1 MSFFIQLECSQCG
14 KSYSP
19 REIHNLC
26 TCGSSLMAVY
36 DLAAAA
42 KSLSREALSGR
53 PPNLWRYRELLPV
66 FNEENI
72 VTLGEGFT
80 PLMKAEEL
88 GRSLG
93 FRHLYIKDES
103 LNPTASFKAR
113 GLAVAVSKAK
123 ELGIEKGTLP
133 SAGNAAGALAAYA
146 ARAGIKT
153 FVAMP
158 ADTPEAFSFECRAYG
173 AEVRLVEGLISDAAR
188 LCREKV
194 EQGWFD
200 FSTLKEPYR
209 AEGKKT
215 MGYELAEQMNWEL
228 PEVIIYPTGGGTGI
242 IGMWKA
248 FAEMEELGWVGKRK
262 PRMVAVQSEG
272 CAPVVKAFQS
282 RQEVSEAWKD
292 ARTLA
297 LGIRVP
303 HAFADRLILKA
314 LYESEG
320 TAVAVSEEEIVRS
333 FYEISQKEGIL
344 PAPEGAATWAGLKR
358 LREMKLVD
366 PDERVVLFNTGS
378 GLKYMEVMRDY

>member
-1 MSFFIQLECSQCG
+1 MSFFTHLECSQCG
-14 KSYSP
+14 KSYLP
-19 REIHNLC
+19 REVHNLC
-26 TCGSSLMAVY
+26 TCGSSLMAIY
-36 DLAAAA
+36 DLTGVA
-42 KSLSREALSGR
+42 KSLSREALAGR
-53 PPNLWRYRELLPV
+53 PPNLWRYRELLPL
-66 FNEENI
+66 FDDGNLI
-72 VTLGEGFT
+72 TLGEGFT
-80 PLMKAEEL
+80 PLIKAEAL

-93 FRHLYIKDES
+93 FHRLYIKDES

-113 GLAVAVSKAK
+113 GMSVAVSKAK
-123 ELGIEKGTLP
+123 ELGIKRGAMP

-146 ARAGIKT
+146 AIAGIKT

-158 ADTPEAFSFECRAYG
+158 ADTPEVFSFECQAYG
-173 AEVRLVEGLISDAAR
+173 AEVRLVKGLISDAAR
-188 LCREKV
+188 LSREKV
-194 EQGWFD
+194 DEGWFD

-209 AEGKKT
+209 VEGKKT
-215 MGYELAEQMNWEL
+215 MGYELAEQMDWEL

-248 FAEMEELGWVGKRK
+248 FAEMEELGWVGKRR

-272 CAPVVKAFQS
+272 CAPIVKAYQS
-282 RQEVSEAWKD
+282 HQEVSEVWEQ

-303 HAFADRLILKA
+303 RAFADRLILRA
-314 LYESEG
+314 LYQSEG
-320 TAVAVSEEEIVRS
+320 TAIAVSEEEIVHS

-344 PAPEGAATWAGLKR
+344 PAPEAAATWAGLKR

-378 GLKYMEVMRDY
+378 GLKYVEVMTNL

>member
-1 MSFFIQLECSQCG
+1 MSFLTHLECSQCG

-19 REIHNLC
+19 REVHNLC
-26 TCGSSLMAVY
+26 TCGSSLMAAY
-36 DLAAAA
+36 NLAGIA
-42 KSLSREALSGR
+42 KGLSRDDLPGR
-53 PPNLWRYRELLPV
+53 APNLWRYRELLPL
-66 FNEENI
+66 FDQSNI
-72 VTLGEGFT
+72 ITLGEGFT
-80 PLMKAEEL
+80 PLIKAEKL
-88 GRSLG
+88 GKSLG
-93 FRHLYIKDES
+93 FHRLYIKDES

-123 ELGIEKGTLP
+123 ELGITKGTLP

-146 ARAGIKT
+146 SKAGIKT

-158 ADTPEAFSFECRAYG
+158 ADTPEVFSFECRAYG
-173 AEVRLVEGLISDAAR
+173 AEVKLVKGLISDAAR

-194 EQGWFD
+194 EEGWFD

-215 MGYELAEQMNWEL
+215 MGYELAEQMGWEL
-228 PEVIIYPTGGGTGI
+228 PDMIIYPTGGGTGI

-248 FAEMEELGWVGKRK
+248 FAEMEELGWVGRRR
-262 PRMVAVQSEG
+262 PRMVVVQSEG
-272 CAPVVKAFQS
+272 CAPIVKAYQS
-282 RQEVSEAWKD
+282 RQEVSEVWEE

-303 HAFADRLILKA
+303 RAFADRLILKA
-314 LYESEG
+314 VYQSEG
-320 TAVAVSEEEIVRS
+320 TAVAVSDEEIVHS
-333 FYEISQKEGIL
+333 FYEISQQEGIL

-378 GLKYMEVMRDY
+378 GLKYVEVMKNL